1 MAFVRT
7 KNEAVGLGLTRAHN
21 LSVRWAWI
29 SYVGLFFNIETL
41 QHYISLSLRITH
53 HTKFKPHTFS
63 FQVGSLSL
71 CLSNSVVPL
80 LSSLSLSLSLQG
92 TTRVTITQKALLVL
106 GSGFSSILVIWRY
119 VWVLVMFRLH
129 NWLLLPPFISECF
142 QLSCHPSTIYIVDL

>member
-29 SYVGLFFNIETL
+29 SYVGLFLTQRLSNIT
-41 QHYISLSLRITH
+41 SLSLSGLFTIQNLNL
-53 HTKFKPHTFS
+53 TFS

-92 TTRVTITQKALLVL
+92 TTRVTITLKALLVL

-129 NWLLLPPFISECF
+129 NWLLLPPFISECC